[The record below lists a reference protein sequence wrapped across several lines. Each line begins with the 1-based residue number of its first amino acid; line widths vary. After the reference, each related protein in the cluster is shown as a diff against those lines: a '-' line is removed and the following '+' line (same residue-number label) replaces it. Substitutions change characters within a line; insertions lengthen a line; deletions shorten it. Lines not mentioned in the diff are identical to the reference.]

1 MSMFYVVNIEMN
13 VDLDHVKFWMDAIRN
28 SENPAR
34 TLDAFWGGQ
43 LKSKE
48 WLIDNLTPFVHE
60 PADIVIYGG
69 WVGVLASMLFQSS
82 IPVNK
87 IESVDIDISCLDTAC
102 TMNKIEEM
110 QGRFRSICRPM
121 ETFPNFGS
129 NPVAINTSAEHISQE
144 SYDQWLDLLLP
155 NTLIVVQGNNYKIPE
170 HCRIAESLDE
180 FRQQCHIKELWTGEI
195 HLPLYTRF
203 MIIGTHV

>member
-1 MSMFYVVNIEMN
+1 MK

-28 SENPAR
+28 SDDRLRILE
-34 TLDAFWGGQ
+34 AFYGGQ

-48 WLIDNLTPFVHE
+48 WLIDNLKPFIQE

-69 WVGVLASMLFQSS
+69 WVGVLASMLFQSN

-87 IESVDIDISCLDTAC
+87 IESVDIDIGCLDLAC
-102 TMNKIEEM
+102 TMNKLEEM

-121 ETFPNFGS
+121 ETYPNFGN
-129 NPVAINTSAEHISQE
+129 NPVAINTSAEHISQDAYE
-144 SYDQWLDLLLP
+144 QWLDLLMP
-155 NTLIVVQGNNYKIPE
+155 DTSIVVQSNNYKIPE

-180 FRQQCHIKELWTGEI
+180 FKEQSNIDVHWAGELE
-195 HLPLYTRF
+195 LPLYTRY
-203 MIIGTHV
+203 MIIGKKYV